1 MIRRPPRSTRT
12 DTLFPYTTLFRSK
25 VHQEKGEVIQHIG
38 RRKRRIELEAIEQD
52 GLIVDHRDVREMQ
65 VAMCVPDASLS
76 GTGIQQFGMAL
87 GLFPLS
93 LHQTACG
100 RSRQYLDKARHAR
113 PISRDYCR
121 DMIAPC
127 LRPVLLRIVL
137 KCFYLVGGLF
147 YQQTKLR

>member
-1 MIRRPPRSTRT
+1 MDYICCFFFFFKTKTAYDMRIS
-12 DTLFPYTTLFRSK
+12 DWSSDVCSSDL
-25 VHQEKGEVIQHIG
+25 IG

-93 LHQTACG
+93 LHQTARG
-100 RSRQYLDKARHAR
+100 RSRQYLAKARHAR
-113 PISRDYCR
+113 PISRDYR
-121 DMIAPC
+121 SEEQTSE
-127 LRPVLLRIVL
+127 LQ
-137 KCFYLVGGLF
+137 YLMR
-147 YQQTKLR
+147 TT

>member
-1 MIRRPPRSTRT
+1 
-12 DTLFPYTTLFRSK
+12 
-25 VHQEKGEVIQHIG
+25 
-38 RRKRRIELEAIEQD
+38 
-52 GLIVDHRDVREMQ
+52 MQ

-100 RSRQYLDKARHAR
+100 RSRQYLAKARHAR

-121 DMIAPC
+121 DMIAP
-127 LRPVLLRIVL
+127 LLRAGLLSIVM
-137 KCFYLVGGLF
+137 KCFDMIGALCDQPIIHLAAGGTLPA
-147 YQQTKLR
+147 QGPISKPLHSHKP

>member
-100 RSRQYLDKARHAR
+100 RSRQYLAKARDR
-113 PISRDYCR
+113 KSTRLELQSLMRISY
-121 DMIAPC
+121 AVFC
-127 LRPVLLRIVL
+127 L
-137 KCFYLVGGLF
+137 K
-147 YQQTKLR
+147 QKTKQDKNNNTHS